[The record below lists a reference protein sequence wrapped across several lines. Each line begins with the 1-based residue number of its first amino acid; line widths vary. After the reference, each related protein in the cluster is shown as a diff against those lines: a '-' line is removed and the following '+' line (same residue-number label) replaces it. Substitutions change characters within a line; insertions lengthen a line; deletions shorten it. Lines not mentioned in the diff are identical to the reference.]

1 MTTLTVDDLNFEVR
15 WSNRRKTIELA
26 VERDGL
32 LTILAPEGTA
42 QSTLEQ
48 FVHEKRFWIY
58 KKLAEK
64 DALRSPKVSKEFV
77 NGEGF
82 PYLGRSYRLLLVDDQ
97 DEPIKLIN
105 GRFRLRRSDV
115 PLAKRCFI
123 DWYMGHARPWIARRI
138 SEHADRLGKRPT
150 GLEIRDLG
158 FRWGSC
164 GKSGGLNFHWATILL
179 PPSIV
184 EYVVVHELVHLIEP
198 NHTPEFWARLERV
211 MPDYETRKKWL
222 AENGAGY
229 LAL

>member
-15 WSNRRKTIELA
+15 LSKRRKTIELA

-32 LTILAPEGTA
+32 LTILAPVGTA
-42 QSTLEQ
+42 QPILER

-97 DEPIKLIN
+97 DEPIKLIK

-115 PLAKRCFI
+115 PQAKTCFI
-123 DWYMGHARPWIARRI
+123 TWYIDHARPWIAHRI
-138 SEHADRLGKRPT
+138 SEHADRLGKQPT
-150 GLEIRDLG
+150 GLEVRDLG

-184 EYVVVHELVHLIEP
+184 EYVVVHELVHLLEP
-198 NHTPEFWARLERV
+198 NHTPEFWTRIERV
-211 MPDYETRKKWL
+211 MPDYETRKEWL